1 MIHLRKV
8 IFVTN
13 YFGNGGAATVMKSI
27 INHLNKKDYSILL
40 VSFLDDV
47 NKYDIPDGVTYI
59 PLSKTMRLSSFEK
72 IRCILNLRKIL
83 KKEQDATVVSF
94 EYFINMRTVIARLF
108 LKSKLVI
115 SERNDPNRS
124 GNSKKGIR
132 NILYRFADVLV
143 CQTNDAKNYFPSDI
157 QKKIIVIP
165 NAIRSDL
172 PEPYAGVR
180 KKKIV
185 TFCRVERQ
193 KNLPMMID
201 AFKIFHERYPE
212 YQLEIYGDGTEKES
226 IIQYTKD
233 SQLDQY
239 VVFYDFKKDLH
250 NSILDYSMFVSTS
263 DFEGISNSMLEAMAI
278 GLPTIC
284 TDCPC
289 GGASMAIEDGVNGFL
304 SPVGDSKLFAEKMVY
319 LIGHPD
325 LMEKFTDNYYMV
337 KEKFDSVKIFNEWE
351 KLVK

>member
-1 MIHLRKV
+1 MHLKKI

-27 INHLNKKDYSILL
+27 INHLNKTEYSVLL
-40 VSFLDDV
+40 ISFLDDQ
-47 NKYDIPDGVTYI
+47 NKYDVPENVTYI
-59 PLSKTMRLSSFEK
+59 SLTKKMKLGRFEK
-72 IRCILNLRKIL
+72 WKCILTLRRIL
-83 KKEQDATVVSF
+83 REKQDATVISF
-94 EYFINMRTVIARLF
+94 EYFINMRTILAHLF

-115 SERNDPNRS
+115 SERNDPSQS
-124 GNSKKGIR
+124 GNDKRIIR
-132 NILYRFADVLV
+132 NLLYRFANALV
-143 CQTNDAKNYFPSDI
+143 CQTNDAKNYFPSAI
-157 QKKIIVIP
+157 QNKTIVIP

-172 PEPYAGVR
+172 PEPYVGVR

-185 TFCRVERQ
+185 TFCRVEKQ

-201 AFKIFHERYPE
+201 AFRIFHEQCPD
-212 YQLEIYGDGTEKES
+212 YQLEIYGDGAEKES
-226 IIQYTKD
+226 VIQYTKD

-239 VVFYDFKKDLH
+239 VTFYDFKKDLH
-250 NSILDYSMFVSTS
+250 RSILDYSMFVSTS

-304 SPVGDSKLFAEKMVY
+304 TPVGDTKLFAEKMIY
-319 LIGHPD
+319 LVNHPD
-325 LMEKFTDNYYMV
+325 LMEKFSMNYYMV
-337 KEKFDSVKIFNEWE
+337 KEKFDSEKIYNEWE
-351 KLVK
+351 KVI